1 MDTGSIK
8 DLLLSTHRE
17 GMMELVDYMEEYGF
31 FRAPCSTGHHL
42 SHEGGLAEHSLNV
55 YEAMVAF
62 DEMVGGPLKYESII
76 ICALLHDLGKMG
88 QYDKPNYVPNMLK
101 GRATK
106 ANPNPEPY
114 QSTSKPYVTNPELL
128 YIDHEV
134 RSVAIAS
141 RFIELTEEEQ
151 QAILWHNG
159 LYGNYKYQIQGK
171 ETPLYLILHFADMWA
186 SRVVEN
192 EDDDGEV

>member
-1 MDTGSIK
+1 
-8 DLLLSTHRE
+8 
-17 GMMELVDYMEEYGF
+17 MELVDYMEEYGF
-31 FRAPCSTGHHL
+31 FRAPCSTSHHL

-88 QYDKPNYVPNMLK
+88 QYDKPNYVPNMIK

-186 SRVVEN
+186 SRVVEK
-192 EDDDGEV
+192 EEDDGEV